1 MSTSA
6 KEKVIE
12 ELPLALKLLLICGV
26 IGPAFFIVA
35 FLIEGATRSG
45 YNALRQ
51 PVSSLSIG
59 DSGWT
64 QAANFVVTGSL
75 LLAFAIGLRIAL
87 RTSTGRVWG
96 PLLIGLAAI
105 GLIGAGFFTTDPLN
119 GYPPGTPL
127 MPLVRSQHGRL
138 HDLFGVPVF
147 LGLPI
152 ACFVFT
158 RRFARLGQPGW
169 AAYSVISGLF
179 MLITFVLAGMGFSQT
194 PGFADFAGAF
204 QRLSIGSGWIW
215 IMLLAVHLLRVP
227 IRNSDQDLKE
237 EVLMVSQ

>member
-1 MSTSA
+1 MSTSL
-6 KEKVIE
+6 KEYEIKKRSLVHR
-12 ELPLALKLLLICGV
+12 LLLSCGV
-26 IGPAFFIVA
+26 IGPAFFIMA
-35 FLIEGATRSG
+35 FLIEGATRTD
-45 YNALRQ
+45 YNPLRQ

-59 DSGWT
+59 DSGWME
-64 QAANFVVTGSL
+64 AANFFITGLL
-75 LLAFAIGLRIAL
+75 LLAFAVGLRIAL
-87 RTSTGRVWG
+87 QSSPGGVWG

-119 GYPPGTPL
+119 GYPLGTPL

-158 RRFARLGQPGW
+158 RHFVRSGQLAW
-169 AAYSVISGLF
+169 AAYSILSGLL

-194 PGFADFAGAF
+194 PGFADFAGVF

-215 IMLLAVHLLRVP
+215 LLLLAVHFLRTP
-227 IRNSDQDLKE
+227 MLNSDQGLKE
-237 EVLMVSQ
+237 KGLRVS